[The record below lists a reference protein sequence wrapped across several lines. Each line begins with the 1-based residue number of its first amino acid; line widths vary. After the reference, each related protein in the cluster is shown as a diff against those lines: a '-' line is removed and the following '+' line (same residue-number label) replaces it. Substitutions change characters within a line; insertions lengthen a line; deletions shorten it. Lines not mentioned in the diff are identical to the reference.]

1 VTNTV
6 EPYLINPTAADL
18 KKGKTA
24 FVWFAISVLTIA
36 WCAFRTPETKE
47 ITYTEMDIL
56 FEKRTRAWR
65 FTQAKMDVVDEG
77 HHGEA

>member
-24 FVWFAISVLTIA
+24 FA